1 MRHTE
6 NKEIQY
12 TEGKLTALIWKE
24 AGERKTI
31 F

>member
-6 NKEIQY
+6 NKEIHS

-31 F
+31 L